1 MPRRAFRNGVS
12 GGRHFGGV
20 IHCSWTRASPIAA
33 SGQGWVRPPCA
44 LAESTINRSARP
56 TRHPLADRRHRS
68 NPSWRYKGK

>member
-33 SGQGWVRPPCA
+33 SGQGWVRPPCVGRIHHKPQCQADTAPPRRQETPVQPQLA
-44 LAESTINRSARP
+44 L
-56 TRHPLADRRHRS
+56 
-68 NPSWRYKGK
+68 